1 MAEVVLC
8 ALLIYALRICNV
20 LMAVWMPPVVVVS
33 VPPLITLPLSSAIEA
48 VPVA

>member
-20 LMAVWMPPVVVVS
+20 LVAVWMPLAGVVAGGCN
-33 VPPLITLPLSSAIEA
+33 PFTASAA
-48 VPVA
+48 AAARMR